1 MKTFACK
8 DLGMDCT
15 FVATGETIE
24 EVKNKAM
31 AHAQKVHA
39 DVLKQMT
46 STPAKAAEMEQAMM
60 KAIH

>member
-8 DLGMDCT
+8 DLGMDCS
-15 FVATGETIE
+15 FVATGETVE

-46 STPAKAAEMEQAMM
+46 ATPAGMAEMEKALM
-60 KAIH
+60 KAIK